1 MNRDSNEGDLSRDKK
16 TQILNAATKVLRVQG
31 LQALSFETVANEAGL
46 SRQLVRYY
54 YSDLDTLMVDLC
66 GHLQKVYQ
74 DLMVAG
80 IVEVAEVERL
90 GFFLDFL
97 FGLAEDHP
105 MPDNLETYDALFA
118 FAVGSEPLKDR
129 LCEKYMTLG
138 QVIVHELAVAHP
150 TLDHAA
156 LQELSFLIVSMM
168 HAHWSYVATLGFSP
182 KHNRITRGAVDR
194 LIASYISD
202 GPTGS
207 STERPWSRDR

>member
-1 MNRDSNEGDLSRDKK
+1 MNTDTNEGELTRGKK
-16 TQILNAATKVLRVQG
+16 NQILNAATKVLTVQG
-31 LQALSFETVANEAGL
+31 LQALSFEAVAKEAGL

-54 YSDLDTLMVDLC
+54 YADLDILMVDLC

-74 DLMVAG
+74 DFLVAG

-90 GFFLDFL
+90 KFFLDFF

-105 MPDNLETYDALFA
+105 MPDNLEAYDALFA

-138 QVIVHELAVAHP
+138 QVIVHELAIAHP
-150 TLDHAA
+150 ALDHAA
-156 LQELSFLIVSMM
+156 CQELSFLMVSMM

-182 KHNRITRGAVDR
+182 HHNRITRGAIDR
-194 LIASYISD
+194 LIESYVND
-202 GPTGS
+202 LPTVS
-207 STERPWSRDR
+207 STERPWSRDG